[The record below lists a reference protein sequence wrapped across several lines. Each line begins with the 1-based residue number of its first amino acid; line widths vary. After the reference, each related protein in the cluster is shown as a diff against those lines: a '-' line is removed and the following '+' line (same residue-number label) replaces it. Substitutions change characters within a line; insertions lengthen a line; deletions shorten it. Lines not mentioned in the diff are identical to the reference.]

1 MKTFW
6 ILAKGA
12 SKRPVMKTYKLADNC
27 FFAWWILSFRTF
39 LYQVV
44 NALAFL
50 CIVYKTVRAVQA
62 AGCCETTDNIQNIEN
77 GPKIFEKSYLIQFSI
92 KLILFPPSIEWCKF
106 GFTIHNSC
114 YPIWSNLKISSIS
127 EFWTHNISRKLTVEC
142 SASAFTFSTTLI
154 DHNE

>member
-1 MKTFW
+1 LDPCKDTTN
-6 ILAKGA
+6 
-12 SKRPVMKTYKLADNC
+12 KRAVVKTYKLADNC

-50 CIVYKTVRAVQA
+50 YIVYKTVRAVQA

-114 YPIWSNLKISSIS
+114 YPIWSNLKKQ
-127 EFWTHNISRKLTVEC
+127 FNIWVLNPQHFKETYRWM
-142 SASAFTFSTTLI
+142 FSFCFHI
-154 DHNE
+154 FNNFDRP